1 MCKIC
6 IFAGTT
12 EARWLVEL
20 LSSQSVAVTA
30 CVATEYGETL
40 LPEASSVTVRSGRIP
55 VGEIIEMLSETK
67 FDLVIDATHPYA
79 ASITESVAR
88 ACAETGTEYL
98 RLLREE
104 SDKVSGVQYA
114 SSAEDA
120 AAFLSKTDGN
130 ILLTTGSK
138 DLKTYSRIKDFTAR
152 VYARV
157 LPLDASL
164 TLCREAGVQPSHIL
178 AMQGPFSEEM
188 DTAMLRAVSARWLV
202 TKDGGEAGGFSAK
215 IAAARKAG
223 ANVLVIGR
231 PKQREGK
238 SFSQVLE
245 ILEQRFG
252 FKFPQS
258 VQIVGIGPGSRDA
271 MTQEARRAIEEA
283 DCLIGARRMLDAAAR
298 GGQKTFA
305 AIAPQEIADFLRAH
319 REYRRC
325 AVVMSGD
332 TGFFSGTKKLLPLLS
347 GCEVRVLPGL
357 SSLSYLCAKLQTSY
371 EDVHVVS
378 LHGRAHD
385 ITADVRAHARVFAL
399 VGGEHGV
406 HDLCRTLTEND
417 LGTVTVSVGE
427 RLSYED
433 ETITTGTAEELKD
446 KAFAPLSAVLIENE
460 HPDAVVTHGLPDEA
474 FLRGA
479 GEGGVV
485 PMTKSEMRAIAL
497 SKLCLTERAVCYD
510 IGAGTGSVAIEMALQ
525 AKCGHVYAVER
536 RDDAVELLKKNQAA
550 FHVENLT
557 VVSGTAPEACRD
569 LPAPTHAF
577 IGGSAGNLRD
587 IVAML
592 LAKNPNVRIVAT
604 AISLESVAELTT
616 CMKDFTFTETEAVS
630 VQIARGKKAG
640 PYHLMTGQNPVYI
653 FTMRSEEKP

>member
-20 LSSQSVAVTA
+20 LSTQPVAVTA

-40 LPEASSVTVRSGRIP
+40 LPEANNVTVRSGRIP

-67 FDLVIDATHPYA
+67 FELVIDATHPYA

-164 TLCREAGVQPSHIL
+164 ALCREAGVQPSHIL
-178 AMQGPFSEEM
+178 AMQGPFSEKM
-188 DTAMLRAVSARWLV
+188 DTAMLRAVSAKWLV
-202 TKDGGEAGGFSAK
+202 TKDGGEAGGFPAK
-215 IAAARKAG
+215 VAAARKAG
-223 ANVLVIGR
+223 ADVLVIGR

-245 ILEQRFG
+245 ILECRFG

-271 MTQEARRAIEEA
+271 MTQEVRRAIEEA
-283 DCLIGARRMLDAAAR
+283 DCIIGARRMLDAAR

-385 ITADVRAHARVFAL
+385 IAADVRAHAHVFAL

-406 HDLCRTLTEND
+406 NDLCRTLTENG

-433 ETITTGTAEELKD
+433 ETITTGTAEELQS
-446 KAFAPLSAVLIENE
+446 KAFAPLSAVLIENDY
-460 HPDAVVTHGLPDEA
+460 PDAVVTHGLPDEA

-479 GEGGVV
+479 GEVGVV
-485 PMTKSEMRAIAL
+485 PMTKSEVRAIAL
-497 SKLCLTERAVCYD
+497 SKLRLTERAVCCD

-525 AKCGHVYAVER
+525 AKRGHVYAVER
-536 RDDAVELLKKNQAA
+536 RIDAVELLKKNQAA

-569 LPAPTHAF
+569 LHAPTHAF

-587 IVAML
+587 IVSML
-592 LAKNPNVRIVAT
+592 LAKNPHVRIVAT
-604 AISLESVAELTT
+604 AIALESVAELTA
-616 CMKDFTFTETEAVS
+616 CMKDFAFTEAEAVS

-640 PYHLMTGQNPVYI
+640 PYNLMTGQNPVYI
-653 FTMRSEEKP
+653 FTMQSEEKS

>member
-12 EARWLVEL
+12 EARRLVEL
-20 LSSQSVAVTA
+20 LSTQPVSVTA

-40 LPEASSVTVRSGRIP
+40 LPEGGNVTVRSGRIP
-55 VGEIIEMLSETK
+55 VDGIIQMLSDTK

-104 SDKVSGVQYA
+104 SDKVSDFTCVLN
-114 SSAEDA
+114 AEA
-120 AAFLSKTDGN
+120 AALFLSKTDGN

-138 DLKTYSRIKDFTAR
+138 DLKTYSKVKDFTDRA
-152 VYARV
+152 YARV

-164 TLCREAGVQPSHIL
+164 ALCREAGVQPSHIL

-188 DTAMLRAVSARWLV
+188 DTAMLRAVSAKWLV
-202 TKDGGEAGGFSAK
+202 TKDGGEAGGFAAK
-215 IAAARKAG
+215 VAAARKAG

-238 SFSQVLE
+238 SFSQVLDS
-245 ILEQRFG
+245 LECRFG
-252 FKFPQS
+252 FRFAQS
-258 VQIVGIGPGSRDA
+258 VKIVGIGPGSRDA

-298 GGQKTFA
+298 GGQKTYA
-305 AIAPQEIADFLRAH
+305 AIAPQEIADFIHAH
-319 REYRRC
+319 SEYRQS

-332 TGFFSGTKKLLPLLS
+332 TGFFSGTRKLLPLLS
-347 GCEVRVLPGL
+347 DCEVSVLPGL

-399 VGGEHGV
+399 VGGENGV
-406 HDLCRTLTEND
+406 NGLCRTLAENG

-433 ETITTGTAEELKD
+433 ETVTTGTAEELQS
-446 KAFAPLSAVLIENE
+446 KAFAPLSAVLIEND
-460 HPDAVVTHGLPDEA
+460 HPDAIVTHGLPDEA

-485 PMTKSEMRAIAL
+485 PMTKSEVRAVAL
-497 SKLCLTERAVCYD
+497 SKLRLTERAVCYD

-525 AKCGHVYAVER
+525 AKHGHVYAVER

-569 LPAPTHAF
+569 LPAPTHVF

-587 IVAML
+587 ILSML
-592 LAKNPNVRIVAT
+592 LAKNPHVRIVAT
-604 AISLESVAELTT
+604 AVSLESIAELTV
-616 CMKDFTFTETEAVS
+616 CMKDFAFTEAEAVS

-653 FTMRSEEKP
+653 FTMQSEEKL

>member
-6 IFAGTT
+6 VFAGTT
-12 EARWLVEL
+12 EARRLVEL
-20 LSSQSVAVTA
+20 LSTQPVSVTA

-40 LPEASSVTVRSGRIP
+40 LPEGGNVTVRSGRIP
-55 VGEIIEMLSETK
+55 VDGIIQMLSDTK

-104 SDKVSGVQYA
+104 SDKVSDFTCVLN
-114 SSAEDA
+114 AEA
-120 AAFLSKTDGN
+120 AALFLSKTDGN

-138 DLKTYSRIKDFTAR
+138 DLKTYSKVKDFTDRA
-152 VYARV
+152 YARV

-164 TLCREAGVQPSHIL
+164 ALCREAG
-178 AMQGPFSEEM
+178 
-188 DTAMLRAVSARWLV
+188 
-202 TKDGGEAGGFSAK
+202 GFAAK
-215 IAAARKAG
+215 VAAARKAG

-238 SFSQVLE
+238 SFSQVLDS
-245 ILEQRFG
+245 LECRFG
-252 FKFPQS
+252 FRFAQS
-258 VQIVGIGPGSRDA
+258 VKIVGIGPGSRDA

-298 GGQKTFA
+298 GGQKTYA
-305 AIAPQEIADFLRAH
+305 AIAPQEIADFIHAH
-319 REYRRC
+319 CEYRQS

-332 TGFFSGTKKLLPLLS
+332 TGFFSGTRKLLPLLS
-347 GCEVRVLPGL
+347 DCEVSVLPGL

-399 VGGEHGV
+399 VGGENGV
-406 HDLCRTLTEND
+406 NDLCRTLAENG

-427 RLSYED
+427 QLSYED
-433 ETITTGTAEELKD
+433 ETITTGTAEELQS
-446 KAFAPLSAVLIENE
+446 KAFAPLSAVLIEND
-460 HPDAVVTHGLPDEA
+460 HPDAIVTHGLPDEA

-485 PMTKSEMRAIAL
+485 PMTKSEVRAVAL
-497 SKLCLTERAVCYD
+497 SKLRLTERAVCYD

-525 AKCGHVYAVER
+525 AKHGHVYAVER

-569 LPAPTHAF
+569 LPAPTHVF
-577 IGGSAGNLRD
+577 VGGSAGNLRD
-587 IVAML
+587 ILSML
-592 LAKNPNVRIVAT
+592 LAKNPHVRIVAT
-604 AISLESVAELTT
+604 AVSLESIAELTA
-616 CMKDFTFTETEAVS
+616 CMKDFAFTEAEAVS

-640 PYHLMTGQNPVYI
+640 SYHLMAGQNPVYI
-653 FTMRSEEKP
+653 FTMQSEEKL